1 MCCVFDECEA
11 QAAAAAEVIVAVVH
25 VAAFGPR
32 GDAGEGFRR
41 SNSEVPTSRAGT
53 DLAGVLLADKFA
65 VDDAGERT
73 LLLSAAKRLHT
84 GTACGAAV
92 ASVCAG

>member
-1 MCCVFDECEA
+1 MCCVFDDCEA
-11 QAAAAAEVIVAVVH
+11 QAAAAAEVVVAVVD
-25 VAAFGPR
+25 VAVFGAP
-32 GDAGEGFRR
+32 GDVREDFSR

-53 DLAGVLLADKFA
+53 DLAGVLLADKFS
-65 VDDAGERT
+65 VDDAEMT

-84 GTACGAAV
+84 GTVCGAAL